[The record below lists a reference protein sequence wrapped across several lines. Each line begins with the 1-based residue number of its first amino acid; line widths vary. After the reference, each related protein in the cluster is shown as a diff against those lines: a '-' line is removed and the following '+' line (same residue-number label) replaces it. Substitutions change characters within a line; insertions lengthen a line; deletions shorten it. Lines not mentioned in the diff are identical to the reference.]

1 MPSDEEGFRL
11 LMISGKNSATELN
24 ASSLDT
30 FIDRFAHILEDC
42 KKFFALKRD

>member
-1 MPSDEEGFRL
+1 
-11 LMISGKNSATELN
+11 MISGKNSATELN